1 MNRNPFM
8 QRQPVCKG
16 RLWKL
21 WIQTKQNWIKTCAT
35 LHNEDYVSQSP
46 HNRKISTCKILPH
59 PNIKTGLPDRVGAHL
74 TCRTGSE
81 PKVQIW
87 MCQER
92 IKIRAIPNVRIH
104 AKYLKIYMAICGQ
117 KGKALGFAS
126 CSTSS
131 TCGEADLSKWP
142 CMLSLSRS
150 DDNCITAISLKV
162 GTGQCQ

>member
-21 WIQTKQNWIKTCAT
+21 WIQTKQNWIKNCAT

-87 MCQER
+87 MCQKGSKFVQFQMSEFMQNISKSTWPYVDR
-92 IKIRAIPNVRIH
+92 
-104 AKYLKIYMAICGQ
+104 
-117 KGKALGFAS
+117 KGKPLGSHPAVRVPHV
-126 CSTSS
+126 
-131 TCGEADLSKWP
+131 EKP
-142 CMLSLSRS
+142 
-150 DDNCITAISLKV
+150 I
-162 GTGQCQ
+162 CQSGHACWACRVPTIIA